1 MKLSILFDCSILLFF
16 DLVFRDCLFYDLH
29 IFIYISIFL
38 RSLLNLKFILRKK
51 KTKGHFS
58 VVRRSVE
65 FSLPISSGTEDKYRG
80 KN

>member
-1 MKLSILFDCSILLFF
+1 MIYTYLYIY
-16 DLVFRDCLFYDLH
+16 FYFSSFIAESKIH
-29 IFIYISIFL
+29 I
-38 RSLLNLKFILRKK
+38 KKK

-58 VVRRSVE
+58 VVRRSEE